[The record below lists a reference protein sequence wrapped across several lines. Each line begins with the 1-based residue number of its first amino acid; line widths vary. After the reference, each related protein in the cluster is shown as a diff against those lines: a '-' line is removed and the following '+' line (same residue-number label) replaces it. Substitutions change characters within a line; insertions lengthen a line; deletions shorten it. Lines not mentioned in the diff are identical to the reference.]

1 MSVKTLTQRLEVILG
16 KEGVKRGSSA
26 LEPFLDAANRDTE
39 LIRVLPRDNFD
50 LEDVMGLAKEE
61 GLNVFSVRSRYLP
74 PGLEKEMGLLVDP
87 ARMDQ
92 VKNLDSRNLMASI
105 GAGVT
110 FEQINP
116 LLEEAGMRLLQP
128 ACATSPYV
136 LRSYLDRD
144 ILVGSVC
151 YRHTQLSIFHA
162 VLADG
167 RLWVSGSNQMSE
179 EGHADFREDQ
189 GPQLSLFFGASEDIY
204 GIPVYGIVYTYP
216 IREKRQVMAFGF
228 KELSGALDFSHKVSR
243 EDHCFELV
251 GGDSLFWAVLTEK
264 GKEKMEAL
272 RDQLPPWTVLVSIE
286 HRAPLVE
293 LQSRM
298 VREDARSLGG
308 EILGEG
314 VTARLGSNLGRPWYL
329 WERSRWLGGIKRVFY
344 YTFSHKASAQFQ
356 LAAEKASALGGV
368 QVAQYF
374 VPAFYG
380 GSFFC
385 QSDLHYSPDE
395 EEKAEKAWG
404 GTYETLLDQGV
415 LVDKPTGELARMVFS
430 RAKPSYLEMIK
441 RLKRILDPEGR
452 LNPGQLLEGI

>member
-1 MSVKTLTQRLEVILG
+1 MSVKSLTKRLEVILG
-16 KEGVKRGSSA
+16 EEGVRRGRSA
-26 LEPFLDAANRDTE
+26 LEPFLDAGDRETE

-50 LEDVMGLAKEE
+50 LEDLMGLAQEE
-61 GLNVFSVRSRYLP
+61 GLKVFSVRSRYLP
-74 PGLEKEMGLLVDP
+74 PGLEKEKGLLVDP
-87 ARMDQ
+87 SRMDQ
-92 VKNLDSRNLMASI
+92 VFNLDSRNLMASI

-116 LLEEAGMRLLQP
+116 LLQEAGMRLLQP
-128 ACATSPYV
+128 ACAVSPFV

-216 IREKRQVMAFGF
+216 IREERQVISFGF
-228 KELSGALDFSHKVSR
+228 QEPSGALDFSHKVSR

-251 GGDSLFWAVLTEK
+251 GGDALFWAVLSGEDKTEI
-264 GKEKMEAL
+264 EAL
-272 RDQLPPWTVLVSIE
+272 RDQLPPWTVLVSLE

-298 VREDARSLGG
+298 VKEDARSLRG
-308 EILGEG
+308 EILDEEI
-314 VTARLGSNLGRPWYL
+314 TAKLGSNLGRPWYL
-329 WERSRWLGGIKRVFY
+329 WERARWLGGVKRVFY
-344 YTFSHKASAQFQ
+344 YTFSNQAAAQFE
-356 LAAEKASALGGV
+356 LAGEKAGKTGGV

-385 QSDLHYSPDE
+385 QSDLHYSPE
-395 EEKAEKAWG
+395 EEETAAQAWREAYKA
-404 GTYETLLDQGV
+404 LLDRGV

-430 RAKPSYLEMIK
+430 RAKPPYLEMIK

-452 LNPGQLLEGI
+452 LNPGQLLEAI